1 MSEVGKPGRQLTS
14 GTNVPEGQNR
24 VALNETEPVFAQYG
38 EKMIEQD
45 LVELTLSHALEH
57 GGDFAE
63 VFVDIPLEVAEAR
76 DPKGLY
82 KKARRGELPNF
93 TGIDSD
99 YEAPEKPEAIVNTA
113 ELSVDECAEKLLE
126 LIKTDSQAED
136 IIE

>member
-1 MSEVGKPGRQLTS
+1 MARSL
-14 GTNVPEGQNR
+14 
-24 VALNETEPVFAQYG
+24 FG
-38 EKMIEQD
+38 EE
-45 LVELTLSHALEH
+45 
-57 GGDFAE
+57 DFAE

-93 TGIDSD
+93 TGIDSA

-113 ELSVDECAEKLLE
+113 ELSVDECAEELLE

-136 IIE
+136 IVK